1 MKIIINIEGKIKS
14 AKITQHD
21 QGSNPWPLDWWGMTL
36 TVEPK
41 FPPVVQKCKNLLNQ
55 IKFDSAESECT
66 ALAASV
72 AASGSGVAATPA
84 GPRVGTTP
92 AAMRESWSSGVGV
105 ALTRN
110 VSFISSSKVI

>member
-14 AKITQHD
+14 AKITLYD
-21 QGSNPWPLDWWGMTL
+21 QGSNPRPLEWQGMTL

-41 FPPVVQKCKNLLNQ
+41 FPPIELRNKIGLIQ

-92 AAMRESWSSGVGV
+92 AAMRES
-105 ALTRN
+105 
-110 VSFISSSKVI
+110 

>member
-1 MKIIINIEGKIKS
+1 
-14 AKITQHD
+14 
-21 QGSNPWPLDWWGMTL
+21 MTL

-41 FPPVVQKCKNLLNQ
+41 FPPLGLRSKNRLNQ

-92 AAMRESWSSGVGV
+92 AAMRES
-105 ALTRN
+105 
-110 VSFISSSKVI
+110 